1 MNDKSFY
8 VTFTIHPNKEPHV
21 SSEPIHGII
30 PANSKFEAMTIV
42 AADFKKGGFG
52 DDFTVRFHVC
62 EELQSLDD

>member
-8 VTFTIHPNKEPHV
+8 VTFTIHPNDEPYI

-30 PANSKFEAMTIV
+30 PADSKFGAMTIV
-42 AADFKKGGFG
+42 RIDLKNSGIGE
-52 DDFTVRFHVC
+52 DFTVRFHVC